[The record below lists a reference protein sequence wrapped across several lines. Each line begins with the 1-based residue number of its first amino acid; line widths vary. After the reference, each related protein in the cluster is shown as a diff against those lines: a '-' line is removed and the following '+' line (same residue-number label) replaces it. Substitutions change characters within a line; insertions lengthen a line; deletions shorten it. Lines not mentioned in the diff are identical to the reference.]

1 MLLCFLLELGGS
13 GYDDDDDAIDD
24 EVDCD
29 QEKKSFLV
37 SSMVNSKKGRD
48 RHG

>member
-13 GYDDDDDAIDD
+13 GYDDDDAIDD

-37 SSMVNSKKGRD
+37 SSMANSKKGRD